1 MTARMLNAQIHD
13 IAQGGIALMDG
24 QGWFHEP
31 EQVGMESAWNKIR
44 FNKTFGELIEWDF
57 DQYTPQVV
65 VVAIGQNDNHPFD
78 YMEEDYMC
86 EKAVLWREHY
96 TTLLKNLRQV
106 YPKASIV
113 CCTTLLEHDGSWDKA
128 IDDVVVS
135 LDVFREKFICNL
147 DACKGQCCIEGDAG
161 APLEEEEVAKL
172 EKVLPVIWDQLS
184 PQARE
189 IIDRQGVCYTDQD
202 GDLVTSI
209 VNGKDCVFTCYDE
222 KGCCYC
228 AIEKAY
234 RDGKV
239 DFYKPVSCHLYPIRV
254 GNYGPYKA
262 VNYHRW
268 DVCKAAV
275 ILGQKENV
283 PVYKFLKEPLIR
295 KFGEAWYNEMES
307 VAEELRKSNHI

>member
-1 MTARMLNAQIHD
+1 MIQ
-13 IAQGGIALMDG
+13 
-24 QGWFHEP
+24 
-31 EQVGMESAWNKIR
+31 
-44 FNKTFGELIEWDF
+44 
-57 DQYTPQVV
+57 
-65 VVAIGQNDNHPFD
+65 
-78 YMEEDYMC
+78 
-86 EKAVLWREHY
+86 
-96 TTLLKNLRQV
+96 
-106 YPKASIV
+106 
-113 CCTTLLEHDGSWDKA
+113 
-128 IDDVVVS
+128 IDDTIIS
-135 LDVFREKFICNL
+135 LDVFKEKFLCNL
-147 DACKGQCCIEGDAG
+147 DACKGECCIEGDAG
-161 APLEEEEVAKL
+161 APLEEEEVAEL

-295 KFGEAWYNEMES
+295 KFGQAWYNEMES

>member
-1 MTARMLNAQIHD
+1 MLQ
-13 IAQGGIALMDG
+13 
-24 QGWFHEP
+24 
-31 EQVGMESAWNKIR
+31 
-44 FNKTFGELIEWDF
+44 
-57 DQYTPQVV
+57 
-65 VVAIGQNDNHPFD
+65 
-78 YMEEDYMC
+78 
-86 EKAVLWREHY
+86 
-96 TTLLKNLRQV
+96 
-106 YPKASIV
+106 
-113 CCTTLLEHDGSWDKA
+113 

-135 LDVFREKFICNL
+135 FDVLREKFLCNL

-161 APLEEEEVAKL
+161 APLEEEEVAEL
-172 EKVLPVIWDQLS
+172 EKVLPVIWDELS

>member
-1 MTARMLNAQIHD
+1 MVQ
-13 IAQGGIALMDG
+13 
-24 QGWFHEP
+24 
-31 EQVGMESAWNKIR
+31 
-44 FNKTFGELIEWDF
+44 
-57 DQYTPQVV
+57 
-65 VVAIGQNDNHPFD
+65 
-78 YMEEDYMC
+78 
-86 EKAVLWREHY
+86 
-96 TTLLKNLRQV
+96 
-106 YPKASIV
+106 
-113 CCTTLLEHDGSWDKA
+113 

-161 APLEEEEVAKL
+161 APLEEEEVAEL

-283 PVYKFLKEPLIR
+283 SVYKFLKEPLIR